1 MRGPGAARGAASSV
15 VLASR
20 SPRRVEIL
28 RAMGVAHVTDPAD
41 LDETPLPGE
50 SPVAH
55 AVRLARAKAEAVAG
69 RRGPGEVV
77 LGADTTVDLDG
88 EILGQPRDDGDA
100 RRMLRALSGRAHRVV
115 TAVCVRVAGGAL
127 GAAGQPGA
135 SGEGHDVAVVVM
147 RPLDDALVDWYV
159 ATGEPAGKAGAYAV
173 QGRGA
178 ALVEAVRGAQSTV
191 VGLPVA
197 LTARLLGSHGVLGL
211 AGGEGRQ

>member
-1 MRGPGAARGAASSV
+1 MRGPGAARGAASPV

-41 LDETPLPGE
+41 VDETPLPGE

-115 TAVCVRVAGGAL
+115 TAVCVRVAGG
-127 GAAGQPGA
+127 PGD
-135 SGEGHDVAVVVM
+135 EGHDVAVVVM
-147 RPLDDALVDWYV
+147 RPLDEGLVDWYV

-197 LTARLLGSHGVLGL
+197 LTARLLGAHVALGL